1 MQGGRAAR
9 AGIATLR
16 SALATRDL
24 RRIQAAWAATS
35 LGNWAFFVLIAIYA
49 YDAQGAAG
57 VGLAVVVRMLPAGLA
72 APFTS
77 LLADRRSRRDL
88 LMWATVIRALALA
101 VTAAAVVANLPLAV
115 VLALTAVE
123 TVASTAVRP
132 AQAAL
137 LPLLARTPDQLGAA
151 NAAWSL
157 IDNAGFLI
165 GSLMGGFLAA
175 GPGVATGF
183 GATAAAFLIAA
194 VVVQRVPRDA
204 PPPHRVARAGARVR
218 TEVLSGFSVVMR
230 QRRLRLV
237 VGAMAV
243 TTLVEGAL
251 DVLIVVVALELLDIG
266 DAGVGWL
273 NAAWGFGGLLGGAAA
288 VALVGG
294 GRLASALGGGCLVI
308 GLALAGVAA
317 WPAVAPALALFAVLG
332 IGYVLVEVAGLTLT
346 QRLAGDDVLG
356 RVFGV
361 VESTYVVTMAI
372 GSALAPVAIAVVGID
387 GALLLAGA
395 TMAGVALLAGRPLA
409 RTAASVPVP
418 EREFALL
425 RALGIFAPL
434 PLATVET
441 LAARVER
448 VPVAA
453 GDQIVREGEP
463 GDRCYVICEGE
474 IALSAHEGWS
484 ADLGPGEFFGEIA
497 LLRDVPR
504 TATARAVGPGLL
516 FAIERQDFLAAVTGH
531 APAHEAAEALV
542 TERLRPHG
550 EALVESRADG
560 GEKAAAPRHR

>member
-1 MQGGRAAR
+1 
-9 AGIATLR
+9 
-16 SALATRDL
+16 
-24 RRIQAAWAATS
+24 
-35 LGNWAFFVLIAIYA
+35 
-49 YDAQGAAG
+49 
-57 VGLAVVVRMLPAGLA
+57 
-72 APFTS
+72 
-77 LLADRRSRRDL
+77 
-88 LMWATVIRALALA
+88 
-101 VTAAAVVANLPLAV
+101 
-115 VLALTAVE
+115 
-123 TVASTAVRP
+123 
-132 AQAAL
+132 
-137 LPLLARTPDQLGAA
+137 
-151 NAAWSL
+151 
-157 IDNAGFLI
+157 
-165 GSLMGGFLAA
+165 
-175 GPGVATGF
+175 
-183 GATAAAFLIAA
+183 
-194 VVVQRVPRDA
+194 
-204 PPPHRVARAGARVR
+204 
-218 TEVLSGFSVVMR
+218 
-230 QRRLRLV
+230 
-237 VGAMAV
+237 MAV

-294 GRLASALGGGCLVI
+294 GRLASALGGGCLAI
-308 GLALAGVAA
+308 GLALVGVAA
-317 WPAVAPALALFAVLG
+317 WPAVVPALALFAVLG

-361 VESTYVVTMAI
+361 VESTYVVTTAI

-441 LAARVER
+441 LAARLEH
-448 VPVAA
+448 VPSPA

-484 ADLGPGEFFGEIA
+484 VDLGAGRV
-497 LLRDVPR
+497 LRRDR
-504 TATARAVGPGLL
+504 TAERRSADRHRTRGRAGPAVRDRAPRLPRRGHRPCPRARGGRSA
-516 FAIERQDFLAAVTGH
+516 RDR
-531 APAHEAAEALV
+531 APAATRRGV
-542 TERLRPHG
+542 VDG
-550 EALVESRADG
+550 RADG
-560 GEKAAAPRHR
+560 ERPRAAHQ